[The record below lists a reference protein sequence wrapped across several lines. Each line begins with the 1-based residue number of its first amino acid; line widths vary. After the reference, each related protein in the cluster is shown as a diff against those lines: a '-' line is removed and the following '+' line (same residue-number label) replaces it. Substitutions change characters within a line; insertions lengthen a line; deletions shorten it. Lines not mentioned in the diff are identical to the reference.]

1 MAYPT
6 KYRFL
11 SFTKKGKIKANPIEI
26 EKLSPKKLG
35 KYGLIEEEED
45 VKRKG
50 LTSSKGLVSR
60 GSRKLYREA
69 KLGGLV
75 GRNKVIK
82 GYKKGG
88 QV

>member
-1 MAYPT
+1 MAIPT

-11 SFTKKGKIKANPIEI
+11 KLTPKGKLKPNPIDVD
-26 EKLSPKKLG
+26 KLTPKELE
-35 KYGLIEEEED
+35 KYGLLED
-45 VKRKG
+45 SEKG
-50 LTSSKGLVSR
+50 LTKDKGLVSR
-60 GSRKLYREA
+60 GSRKLYRRA
-69 KLGGLV
+69 KLGLGGLV

>member
-6 KYRFL
+6 KYTFL
-11 SFTKKGKIKANPIEI
+11 KIGDNGIKDNPIDVA
-26 EKLSPKKLG
+26 KLTPKELE
-35 KYGLIEEEED
+35 KYGLLED
-45 VKRKG
+45 NENGKGKG
-50 LTSSKGLVSR
+50 LTKGKGLVPR
-60 GSRKLYREA
+60 GSRKLYRRA

-75 GRNKVIK
+75 GRNKVMK